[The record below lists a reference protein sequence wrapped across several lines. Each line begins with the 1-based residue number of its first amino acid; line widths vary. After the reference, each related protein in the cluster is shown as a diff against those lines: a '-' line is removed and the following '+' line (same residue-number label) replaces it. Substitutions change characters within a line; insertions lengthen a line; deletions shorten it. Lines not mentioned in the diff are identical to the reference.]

1 MTDKDIL
8 IPKSIASLIAEGGDV
23 MDLLPQEMAQVT
35 REDAEYHAS
44 VRDKWIDLN
53 QIETLRNRIFHEDAL
68 EQVTCGLDPG
78 GSILELGCGVG
89 YDGKQLVTSGR
100 PFGCYVMSEI
110 DRRLLEFA
118 KREIDPVSSGRTIRF
133 CCLDANRIMI
143 ADRQFDRV
151 FAIAAA
157 HHFPDLSKALG
168 EIDRVTKPGGRIVF
182 AIEPNRLWSS
192 VLTGLRPI
200 YRSIFPKSAHSAADE
215 EAEGFRPAEFRRIAA
230 MHGWQVER
238 ILPVWFLTGFLHLGL
253 EAAYRTLRAPKRMK
267 VPGFAERILLSAD
280 GVLMRIPGL
289 RHLAWHYT
297 VTFRK
302 PG

>member
-1 MTDKDIL
+1 MRDKNIPL
-8 IPKSIASLIAEGGDV
+8 PKSVATLIAEGSDV
-23 MDLLPQEMAQVT
+23 MDLLPQEMAEVT

-44 VRDKWIDLN
+44 VREKWIDLN
-53 QIETLRNRIFHEDAL
+53 QIETLRNRVFHDDAL
-68 EQVTCGLDPG
+68 AQVTSGLDAA

-89 YDGKQLVTSGR
+89 YDGKRLVASGQ

-110 DRRLLEFA
+110 DRRLVEFTQQQ
-118 KREIDPVSSGRTIRF
+118 ILPVAHGRTVRF

-143 ADRQFDRV
+143 ADQQFDRV

-157 HHFPDLSKALG
+157 HHFPDLARALN

-192 VLTGLRPI
+192 VITGLRPL

-230 MHGWQVER
+230 THHWQVER

-253 EAAYRTLRAPKRMK
+253 EGIYRALRLRRRIK
-267 VPGFAERILLSAD
+267 VPRFAEKILLAID
-280 GVLMRIPGL
+280 GVLFRIPGF
-289 RHLAWHYT
+289 RNLAWHYT
-297 VTFRK
+297 VTYRK